1 MRTCEFV
8 TITIPTTYHFSP
20 LTWCYGEG
28 SRGGC
33 CFCFSR
39 PCWGYH
45 HPLEG
50 GNPKLRYLPWRAD
63 LVSSHMVRI
72 GALAHCDAI
81 LGGSHVAS
89 VAWNAAPWVS
99 FCWVIFRWAIFCVGR
114 NHLVNGWSKRFNYA
128 YILYIYT
135 YGWLSVFGEVTIWMG
150 AWKRPEVDFYR
161 SPGRRRTWVCS
172 PYEFWER
179 SLIKINL
186 SRIKH

>member
-89 VAWNAAPWVS
+89 VAWNAAPWVF

-128 YILYIYT
+128 YILYIY
-135 YGWLSVFGEVTIWMG
+135 IHM
-150 AWKRPEVDFYR
+150 VDFLFSGKWR
-161 SPGRRRTWVCS
+161 FGWGLEKGQKLTSTEVLVVDELGCVHLTNSGRG
-172 PYEFWER
+172 P
-179 SLIKINL
+179 
-186 SRIKH
+186 